1 MITPTSDS
9 GARNGSAI
17 RSVASASSAVDRVTA
32 EIRRA
37 VLYGTL
43 APGESFSISDLSTQ
57 LGVSH
62 IPVREALR
70 QLHSQG
76 LIVMRPGRTAIVAP
90 LNRQELQSIY
100 RLRQLIEPDLASRS
114 VSLFTEDD
122 LQHLDDLLTAYCK
135 ELTDADEF
143 WTSHHD
149 LHEALIRPAASEWDM
164 RLLEQLWHASDRY
177 TRVVFDAQL
186 LTTSEREHRFDRHRR
201 LLEAARSGSP
211 DVLRTAVSEHLTEN
225 EGVCLHRFAAL
236 SVATEGLHTSLGD

>member
-1 MITPTSDS
+1 VISPTSES
-9 GARNGSAI
+9 GARNGSAL
-17 RSVASASSAVDRVTA
+17 RSVASANSAVDRVTA

-43 APGESFSISDLSTQ
+43 APGESFSISDLSAQ

-114 VSLFTEDD
+114 VTLFTEGD
-122 LQHLDDLLTAYCK
+122 LQLLEQLLNEYCK
-135 ELTDADEF
+135 VLMDADEF
-143 WTSHHD
+143 WSSHHD

-186 LTTSEREHRFDRHRR
+186 MTKPEREHRFERHRR
-201 LLEAARSGSP
+201 LLEAARSGEP
-211 DVLRTAVSEHLTEN
+211 DELRLAVGEHLTEN
-225 EGVCLHRFAAL
+225 EAVCLDRFAAL
-236 SVATEGLHTSLGD
+236 SESVEGIHASTSD